1 MVFVCG
7 GGPAPEVLTS
17 LDTNHRI
24 SFLPNH
30 HSLPK
35 TEKKKK
41 KKKKRKRNCQGYRQA
56 FISNKWPE

>member
-41 KKKKRKRNCQGYRQA
+41 KK
-56 FISNKWPE
+56 

>member
-41 KKKKRKRNCQGYRQA
+41 KEKKEKKLPRVQTSLYFKYMA
-56 FISNKWPE
+56 